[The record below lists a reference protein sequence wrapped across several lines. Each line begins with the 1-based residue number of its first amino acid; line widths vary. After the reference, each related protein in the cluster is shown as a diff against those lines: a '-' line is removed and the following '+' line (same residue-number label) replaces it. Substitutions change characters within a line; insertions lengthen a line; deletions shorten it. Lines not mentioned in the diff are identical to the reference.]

1 MEDAYD
7 SLQRRNGLMNTMLNY
22 LYDPLCGWCYG
33 ATNAVSA
40 ALAVPGVTVTLL
52 PTGLFSGAG
61 ARAMDDDFAS
71 YAWSNDQR
79 IGELTGQGFTQQ
91 YRQQV
96 LADRGQ
102 RFDSGPATM
111 ALTAVHSTAPAR
123 EFDALKA
130 IQRSR
135 YVDGADITSLA
146 TLARLLEGLD
156 LREAASMLTDP
167 KTALLAQARIDQVR
181 VLMRE
186 FGLRGVPG
194 FIAESPEKRWVLNPN
209 AAYADPSAL
218 VDQLEKPDLR

>member
-33 ATNAVSA
+33 ATKAVSA

-61 ARAMDDDFAS
+61 AGAMDDAFAG
-71 YAWSNDQR
+71 YAWANALR
-79 IGELTGQGFTQQ
+79 IGELTGKGFPKQ

-123 EFDALKA
+123 EF
-130 IQRSR
+130 
-135 YVDGADITSLA
+135 
-146 TLARLLEGLD
+146 
-156 LREAASMLTDP
+156 
-167 KTALLAQARIDQVR
+167 
-181 VLMRE
+181 
-186 FGLRGVPG
+186 
-194 FIAESPEKRWVLNPN
+194 
-209 AAYADPSAL
+209 
-218 VDQLEKPDLR
+218 

>member
-1 MEDAYD
+1 
-7 SLQRRNGLMNTMLNY
+7 MNKTLNY

-33 ATNAVSA
+33 VTGAVST
-40 ALAVPGVTVTLL
+40 ALAGPGITVNFL
-52 PTGLFSGAG
+52 PTGLFSGAD

-71 YAWSNDQR
+71 YAWSNDLR
-79 IGELTGQGFTQQ
+79 IGELTGQSFTHQ

-111 ALTAVHSTAPAR
+111 ALTAVHSTAPGR

-130 IQRSR
+130 FQRSR

-146 TLARLLEGLD
+146 TLARLLEALGLRD
-156 LREAASMLTDP
+156 AASMLAHP
-167 KTALLAQARIDQVR
+167 ETAILAQARIDQVR
-181 VLMRE
+181 LLMRE
-186 FGLRGVPG
+186 FGVRGVPS
-194 FIAESPEKRWVLNPN
+194 FIAESQEKRWVLNPN

-218 VDQLEKPDLR
+218 IDQLEKA